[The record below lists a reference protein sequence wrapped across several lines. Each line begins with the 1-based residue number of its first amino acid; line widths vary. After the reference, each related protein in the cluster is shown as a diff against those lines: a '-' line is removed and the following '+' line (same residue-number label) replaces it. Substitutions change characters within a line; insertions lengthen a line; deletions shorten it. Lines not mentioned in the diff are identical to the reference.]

1 MDGYEV
7 PKDFP
12 LPVYAGAVAGSQ
24 PKLLLVRHSDGT
36 YGAPESSP
44 RELHHNW
51 KYCEEVIEHL
61 RVKSLESSA
70 GKRAHMT
77 HEAILDQ
84 YLTRLLATGWMSD
97 AEARW
102 TLRKVAERLGW
113 PTPAAALENDQAG
126 NGQY

>member
-1 MDGYEV
+1 MSEYDV

-12 LPVYAGAVAGSQ
+12 LPVYAGAVAGTQ
-24 PKLLLVRHSDGT
+24 PKLLLVRYEDGT
-36 YGAPESSP
+36 YGEPGRSP
-44 RELHHNW
+44 REIHHNW

-61 RVKSLESSA
+61 RVKSLESAA

-77 HEAILDQ
+77 QEAILDQ

-113 PTPAAALENDQAG
+113 PTPPGALENGRDDDG
-126 NGQY
+126 RG